1 MTDKPLFHLKG
12 SPIYK
17 GDVIEVSNEPDF
29 RTYKKIKI
37 LEYYPGAEYPYLGD
51 FGGHD
56 IVSMYARLPA
66 IDPTTVVAEEPN
78 AESWEDLMHLS
89 LPELVAKRNGLLH
102 KLQETQRQKMQVIAN
117 IMSLRGL
124 LKKETM

>member
-1 MTDKPLFHLKG
+1 MTDKKPLFHIKG

-17 GDVIEVSNEPDF
+17 GDVIECSNEPDF

-37 LEYYPGAEYPYLGD
+37 LDYDPGAEYPYKGD

-56 IVSMYARLPA
+56 ILLKYARLPA
-66 IDPTTVVAEEPN
+66 PDPTAVVSE
-78 AESWEDLMHLS
+78 ESWEDLMNLN
-89 LPELVAKRNGLLH
+89 LPELIAQRNGLLH
-102 KLQETQRQKMQVIAN
+102 RLQETQRQKMQVIAN

-124 LKKETM
+124 LEKERNHD